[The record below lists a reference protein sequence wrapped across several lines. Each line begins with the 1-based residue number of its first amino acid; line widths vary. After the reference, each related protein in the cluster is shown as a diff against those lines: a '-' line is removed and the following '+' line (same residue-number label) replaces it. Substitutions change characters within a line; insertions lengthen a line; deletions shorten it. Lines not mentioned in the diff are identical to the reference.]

1 MIFTDNVLARKL
13 ASFGPL
19 GDEDMRLL
27 DQVVERRRMISPGGK
42 IIGEDDRPTDV
53 HLVLRGIAYR
63 YKTLSDGK
71 RQIVGFMVP
80 GDLCDLHV
88 FMLRRIDH
96 CLSAMSDCTIV
107 DIPVRRIE
115 ELTAR
120 PAIQRA
126 LWWTTL
132 VDEAVLREWL
142 VNMGARVP
150 EQRIA
155 HFFCEMVLRLRS
167 VGMADLHGCE
177 LPITQAD
184 LADTVGLSTVH
195 INRSL
200 QALREKGLIDLRRTK
215 LAIPD
220 FDRLAAFS
228 GFDGRYLHLAERER
242 KVATTEVR

>member
-1 MIFTDNVLARKL
+1 MENLLARKL
-13 ASFGPL
+13 ATFGPL
-19 GDEDMRLL
+19 HNEDMHLL
-27 DQVVERRRMISPGGK
+27 DAVIQRRRMIAPGGR
-42 IIGEDDRPTDV
+42 IMGEDDKPTHV
-53 HLVLRGIAYR
+53 HLVLRGVAYR
-63 YKTLSDGK
+63 YKVLPAGD
-71 RQIVGFMVP
+71 RQIVGYMVP

-96 CLSAMSDCTIV
+96 RLSAMSDCTIV
-107 DIPVRRIE
+107 DIPLRRIE

-142 VNMGARVP
+142 VNMGARPP
-150 EQRIA
+150 EQRIC
-155 HFFCEMVLRLRS
+155 HFFCEMILRLRS
-167 VGMADLHGCE
+167 VGLATFEGCE

-184 LADTVGLSTVH
+184 LADTLGLSVVH

-200 QALREKGLIDLRRTK
+200 QALREKGLIDLKRTK

-220 FDRLAAFS
+220 FDSLVAFA
-228 GFDGRYLHLAERER
+228 GFDGRYLHLAEREL
-242 KVATTEVR
+242 TTA